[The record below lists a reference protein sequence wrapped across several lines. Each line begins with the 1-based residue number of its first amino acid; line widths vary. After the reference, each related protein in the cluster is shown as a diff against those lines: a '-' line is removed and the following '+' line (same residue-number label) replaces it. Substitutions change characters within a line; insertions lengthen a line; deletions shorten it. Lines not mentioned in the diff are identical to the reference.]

1 MRWWLTSWRLMQWVV
16 ACVILNGLK
25 PSLASPSKE
34 TLELQ
39 LVPRGHARACVFADA
54 ARLRSKQATDLL
66 LSSHPGLAVVPSWK
80 DPAEVG
86 GGWGYIEL
94 GVGEVGAGAHP
105 VRATFD
111 GTFVICRGTRR
122 GLLMLSDGL
131 GLWAEGMPLMLLAH
145 LHNRSKMRVAAMG
158 AFRIND
164 DGTISPKA
172 RSELVLGTSSR
183 ELRAVDG
190 EGAAALVAGALA
202 GWAVVGGAEVS
213 VQDIS
218 GMSGSKTFK
227 VSSRAGQPPMV
238 ALHLRDPGLLR
249 EVAFQD
255 RIDLAT
261 LMLTDAGLAPR
272 LLAQD
277 GGNWFID
284 EWVGSSF
291 EAVEL
296 APVEGMGKLLA
307 DVHQLDATWFDTF
320 RHAMQ
325 EAYTPLREAGKG
337 SIIWFPAIRFKH
349 ALSHRSA
356 MVLELLVAR
365 PEFDPTSRAASRIV
379 FTHGDFKPG
388 NIIAAGGEHA
398 RNELQVV
405 DVEFAHSNFAAWDLA
420 FAITFCSSLD
430 GRPQSQRAFLRAYL
444 ESMARIDSQRA
455 DTGYARVSEQEVNE
469 VLLDIHIFARGVSI
483 AFHLMYPHL
492 PVTYDMLAPIS
503 AFVIQVRSD
512 PLMQSKILATGQ
524 TKQML
529 AEFVDNQ

>member
-1 MRWWLTSWRLMQWVV
+1 MRWWLTSWRLMEWVV
-16 ACVILNGLK
+16 ACAILNGFK

-54 ARLRSKQATDLL
+54 ARLRSKQATELL
-66 LSSHPGLAVVPSWK
+66 LSSHPGLAVVHSWK

-86 GGWGYIEL
+86 GGWGHIEL

-131 GLWAEGMPLMLLAH
+131 GLWAEGMPLMLLTH

-172 RSELVLGTSSR
+172 RPDLVLGTSSR

-190 EGAAALVAGALA
+190 EGAAALVVGALP
-202 GWAVVGGAEVS
+202 GWADVGGAEVS
-213 VQDIS
+213 V
-218 GMSGSKTFK
+218 
-227 VSSRAGQPPMV
+227 
-238 ALHLRDPGLLR
+238 
-249 EVAFQD
+249 QD

-277 GGNWFID
+277 GGSWFID
-284 EWVGSSF
+284 DWIGSSF
-291 EAVEL
+291 EALERD
-296 APVEGMGKLLA
+296 PVEGLGKLLA
-307 DVHQLDATWFDTF
+307 DIHQLDAMWFDTF

-325 EAYTPLREAGKG
+325 EAYTPLRKAGKG

-356 MVLELLVAR
+356 TVLELLVAR
-365 PEFDPTSRAASRIV
+365 PEFHPTSRVHTRGLQAREHHCSWGRTREEQAPGSRRRIRAFEFCCMGLGVRDYILLLVGWTSPESAGFFEGV
-379 FTHGDFKPG
+379 F
-388 NIIAAGGEHA
+388 GEH
-398 RNELQVV
+398 
-405 DVEFAHSNFAAWDLA
+405 VEN
-420 FAITFCSSLD
+420 
-430 GRPQSQRAFLRAYL
+430 R
-444 ESMARIDSQRA
+444 
-455 DTGYARVSEQEVNE
+455 
-469 VLLDIHIFARGVSI
+469 
-483 AFHLMYPHL
+483 
-492 PVTYDMLAPIS
+492 
-503 AFVIQVRSD
+503 
-512 PLMQSKILATGQ
+512 
-524 TKQML
+524 
-529 AEFVDNQ
+529 